1 MGDSEVEAFVVWL
14 ERDPAG
20 NPSGELRGQVEH
32 VRSSQRSSFATREE
46 LLRFLDRAIAPGSA
60 RA

>member
-1 MGDSEVEAFVVWL
+1 MGDSEVEAFVLWL

-20 NPSGELRGQVEH
+20 DRTGELRGQVEH
-32 VRSSQRSSFATREE
+32 VRSSQRTSFASREE
-46 LLRFLDRAIAPGSA
+46 LLRFLDTTVATGPA

>member
-20 NPSGELRGQVEH
+20 DASGELRGQVEH
-32 VRSSQRSSFATREE
+32 VRSSKRTGFATREE
-46 LLRFLDRAIAPGSA
+46 LLRFLDTALATGSA